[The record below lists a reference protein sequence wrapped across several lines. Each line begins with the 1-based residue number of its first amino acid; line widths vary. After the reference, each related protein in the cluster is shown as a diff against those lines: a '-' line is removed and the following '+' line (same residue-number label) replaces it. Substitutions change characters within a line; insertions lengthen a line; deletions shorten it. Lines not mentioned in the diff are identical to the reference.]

1 MKFIEKEMK
10 KWKSLEE
17 ITKELVKKSIKWKR
31 KGMTYTNNYEHS
43 FNVYDLLVKD
53 WYDEDICI
61 AWLLHDII
69 EDWWHT
75 EQQLLD
81 LWYNAR
87 VVSLVVACSHN
98 PSIEDSYK
106 RRENMMKKIKESKN
120 EDALIIKIADFTDN
134 LQTAHLLKEDKFQI
148 FVLKKGPYLMDLMYE
163 ILWDDA
169 HFDLSYIKELFF
181 EKLNLAKRYCTWIMF
196 I

>member
-17 ITKELVKKSIKWKR
+17 ITKELVKKNIKWKR

-106 RRENMMKKIKESKN
+106 RRENIFKSKYYFYN
-120 EDALIIKIADFTDN
+120 KTISSADFGN
-134 LQTAHLLKEDKFQI
+134 LLGLQCGQLSFIHWYITALYPSF
-148 FVLKKGPYLMDLMYE
+148 
-163 ILWDDA
+163 
-169 HFDLSYIKELFF
+169 
-181 EKLNLAKRYCTWIMF
+181 LAKSLL
-196 I
+196 

>member
-31 KGMTYTNNYEHS
+31 KGMTYTNNYGHS

-134 LQTAHLLKEDKFQI
+134 LQTAHLLKEDKSQT
-148 FVLKKGPYLMDLMYE
+148 FVLKKGPYLMDLKNN
-163 ILWDDA
+163 ILWDNKYFNQSNINNLFYDRWIDA
-169 HFDLSYIKELFF
+169 KLLS
-181 EKLNLAKRYCTWIMF
+181 TQ
-196 I
+196 

>member
-31 KGMTYTNNYEHS
+31 KGMTYTNNYGHS

-69 EDWWHT
+69 EDWW
-75 EQQLLD
+75 
-81 LWYNAR
+81 
-87 VVSLVVACSHN
+87 
-98 PSIEDSYK
+98 
-106 RRENMMKKIKESKN
+106 
-120 EDALIIKIADFTDN
+120 
-134 LQTAHLLKEDKFQI
+134 
-148 FVLKKGPYLMDLMYE
+148 
-163 ILWDDA
+163 
-169 HFDLSYIKELFF
+169 
-181 EKLNLAKRYCTWIMF
+181 
-196 I
+196 